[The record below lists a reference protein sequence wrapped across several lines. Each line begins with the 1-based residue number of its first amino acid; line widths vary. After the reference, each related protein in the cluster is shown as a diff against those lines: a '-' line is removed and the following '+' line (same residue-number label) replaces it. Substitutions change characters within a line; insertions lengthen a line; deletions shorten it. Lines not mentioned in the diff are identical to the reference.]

1 MKEKKVM
8 CFGTF
13 DLLHLGHIN
22 LLKQAKKHG
31 NYLIVII
38 ARDVNIVGKHKIVHT
53 EDDRLELI
61 KNINLVDKAVL
72 GDKKDKLKPI
82 LKIKPN
88 VICLGYDQE
97 IDEIK
102 LKEILAKQ
110 NFFPKIIR
118 LKPFR
123 EKKHKSSLIKKKFE
137 N

>member
-31 NYLIVII
+31 NHLIVIV
-38 ARDVNIVGKHKIVHT
+38 ARDVNVVGKHKIVHA

-61 KNINLVDKAVL
+61 KTLNLVDEAFL

-82 LKIKPN
+82 LKIKPDI
-88 VICLGYDQE
+88 ICLGYDQE

-102 LKEILAKQ
+102 LKEILAKKNPSPRNYSIKTIQ
-110 NFFPKIIR
+110 R
-118 LKPFR
+118 
-123 EKKHKSSLIKKKFE
+123 KKT
-137 N
+137 